1 MISDPVPVK
10 DIVNADYGEWDD
22 WEAFIA
28 AAALL
33 AAIGVTNAK
42 DPGK

>member
-1 MISDPVPVK
+1 MISDPVK
-10 DIVNADYGEWDD
+10 DISNADYGEWDD
-22 WEAFIA
+22 REAFIA
-28 AAALL
+28 AAALP